1 MLKGAKMTEPAE
13 IPVSDSPQTAEKLSL
28 SYADLFRAS
37 PIDRIDIIK
46 AGLRAVDAKKIIADL
61 DVAQGLAFSVL
72 NLSGATVNRKAAK
85 NETLP
90 PSDSER
96 VIGMA
101 RLMGQLEVMVEES
114 GNPNGF
120 DTGAWMSRWLK
131 EPLPALGG
139 TRPID
144 LLDTM
149 EGQSL
154 VSTALAQI
162 QSAAYG

>member
-1 MLKGAKMTEPAE
+1 MTEPTKNR
-13 IPVSDSPQTAEKLSL
+13 VSGSRRKAEKSALSH
-28 SYADLFRAS
+28 ADMFRAS
-37 PIDRIDIIK
+37 PFEQSEMSR
-46 AGLRAVDAKKIIADL
+46 AGLSHAAARIIADL
-61 DVAQGLAFSVL
+61 ALARTSGLKRSVT
-72 NLSGATVNRKAAK
+72 TVHRKAAK
-85 NETLP
+85 NETLS

-96 VIGMA
+96 LIGVT
-101 RLMGQLEVMVEES
+101 RLLGQLKVMVEES
-114 GNPNGF
+114 GDADGF
-120 DTGAWMSRWLK
+120 EAGAWMSRWLT

-154 VSTALAQI
+154 VSTALAQM